1 MRKPYIF
8 LWVGVI
14 VLFGFFWIYFPTL
27 SRYRDFK
34 LDEEKINRDVD
45 DFNKKIAELEEEKN
59 LLQNDKEHLEK
70 VIREEL
76 GLVRPGEVVYKFVP
90 DQRTPEEIAA
100 QPSASSVP
108 AVEETV
114 TPSLPRS

>member
-1 MRKPYIF
+1 MKKPYVF
-8 LWVGVI
+8 LWIGVI

-27 SRYRDFK
+27 SRYRDLK
-34 LDEEKINRDVD
+34 MEEERMAHETAEYE
-45 DFNKKIAELEEEKN
+45 KKIAELEEEKK

-100 QPSASSVP
+100 QQSASSVP
-108 AVEETV
+108 AVEETT